1 MKLERRLLH
10 LKATGLPSK
19 SMNSVTG
26 FNGFD
31 YAHHHKE
38 RNKVTGFTGFI
49 S

>member
-19 SMNSVTG
+19 PMNSVTG
-26 FNGFD
+26 F
-31 YAHHHKE
+31 
-38 RNKVTGFTGFI
+38 KVTGFTGFI